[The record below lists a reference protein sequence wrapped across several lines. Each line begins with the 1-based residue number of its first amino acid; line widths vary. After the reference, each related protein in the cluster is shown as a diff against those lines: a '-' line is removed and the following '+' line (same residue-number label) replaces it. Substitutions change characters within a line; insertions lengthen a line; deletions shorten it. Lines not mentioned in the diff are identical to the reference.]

1 MKMTG
6 FEEAAKGAG
15 LYPTLEVR
23 NTLAFPPNIPVS
35 RFPAPIVI
43 HPEEVEKIL
52 AGAFITKVIYLENPD
67 LAVPRSTT
75 KEELIETTVAAT
87 VDPVE
92 EARLL
97 GRPVLIVRIGS
108 KEIDAKELQRTSVPG
123 TILFPDEK
131 TLSFP
136 TQPPCFPWQCVQL
149 YDPILG
155 PKPPVE
161 ECLHDGGDGG
171 IPAGLDAEGKL
182 HGLDPA
188 DSVAEYKNDKGEKRL
203 AVSNRVCVCVPRFA
217 VINTESRLEGNDIV
231 VSPYGAAAARGQV
244 LLAGKVPSLLTKQ
257 QEKLAAYKSRRSLNA
272 NIGNQGLGTLIGI
285 QVLNAIHI
293 SEGPFTIIG
302 ATKPY
307 ELDAETRTRLLRQIE
322 FARSITKKYGAQVVD
337 KIENTQVVGRTE
349 GLALISAVV
358 EARDISC
365 PCFHEPIVL
374 DKPLMLCKWADRGSA
389 EVGDVV
395 TFTLK
400 YSNIGGKPIS
410 EVAVNDSLTG
420 RLEYVPASAQS
431 SRDAVFTTENNEAGS
446 TILRWEVSGTLL
458 PGQSG
463 LVRFQA
469 KVR

>member
-1 MKMTG
+1 MKMAG
-6 FEEAAKGAG
+6 FGEEAKGGA

-23 NTLAFPPNIPVS
+23 NTLALPPNIPVS

-75 KEELIETTVAAT
+75 KEELIETTLT
-87 VDPVE
+87 GPVDPVE
-92 EARLL
+92 EAKLL
-97 GRPVLIVRIGS
+97 GRPVLIVRIGL
-108 KEIDAKELQRTSVPG
+108 KDIDAKELQRTSVPG
-123 TILFPDEK
+123 TILLPDEK
-131 TLSFP
+131 TLAFP
-136 TQPPCFPWQCVQL
+136 SKPPLFAWQCVQL

-161 ECLHDGGDGG
+161 ECLHDGGDAG
-171 IPAGLDAEGKL
+171 IPAGLDAEGRL

-188 DSVAEYKNDKGEKRL
+188 DSVAEYKNDKGEKRI

-217 VINTESRLEGNDIV
+217 VINTESRLEGNDTV
-231 VSPYGAAAARGQV
+231 LGLAGAGMVRGQS
-244 LLAGKVPSLLTKQ
+244 LLAAKMPTLLTKQ
-257 QEKLAAYKSRRSLNA
+257 QEKLAGYKSRRSLSA
-272 NIGNQGLGTLIGI
+272 NVGNQVLGTLIGI

-293 SEGPFTIIG
+293 SEGPFTVIG
-302 ATKPY
+302 GIKPY
-307 ELDAETRTRLLRQIE
+307 ELDAETRIRLLRQIE
-322 FARSITKKYGAQVVD
+322 FARSITKKFGTLVVD
-337 KIENTQVVGRTE
+337 NVENTQVVGRTE
-349 GLALISAVV
+349 GLALISAVA

-389 EVGDVV
+389 EVGDAV

-420 RLEYVPASAQS
+420 RLEYVPDSAQS
-431 SRDAVFTTENNEAGS
+431 SRDAVFTTEKNEAGS
-446 TILRWEVSGTLL
+446 TILRWEVSGILL

-469 KVR
+469 KIR